1 MTYAKL
7 INSTQ
12 IVYAPKTVTHNGRFI
27 INPPPDILID
37 LGYLPI
43 IKSDM
48 PVEDNCYFT
57 PLYEIE
63 NNQILQK
70 WERHENAEQPELTT
84 DEIAEILAEQEYRIC
99 LLELGVDENDIQ
111 TM

>member
-7 INSTQ
+7 INPTHLE
-12 IVYAPKTVTHNGRFI
+12 YAPKNVTHNGIFI
-27 INPPPDILID
+27 INPPPDILIN
-37 LGYLPI
+37 LGYLPF
-43 IKSDM
+43 IKADM
-48 PVEDNCYFT
+48 PTEDNCYFT
-57 PLYEIE
+57 PFYVIE

-70 WERHENAEQPELTT
+70 WERHEIEEQPELTT
-84 DEIAEILAEQEYRIC
+84 DDITEILAEQEYRIC

>member
-1 MTYAKL
+1 MLYAKF
-7 INSTQ
+7 INATQ
-12 IVYAPKTVTHNGRFI
+12 IEYAPKSVTYNGKFI

-37 LGYLPI
+37 LSYLPFV
-43 IKSDM
+43 KTDT

-57 PLYEIE
+57 PFYEIE
-63 NNQILQK
+63 DNQILQK
-70 WERHENAEQPELTT
+70 WERHEIEEQPELTN

-99 LLELGVDENDIQ
+99 LLELGVNENDIQ

>member
-1 MTYAKL
+1 MYAKL
-7 INSTQ
+7 INLTQ
-12 IVYAPKTVTHNGRFI
+12 LEHAPKSVTYNGRFI
-27 INPPPDILID
+27 INPPPEILTD

-43 IKSDM
+43 IKSDT

-57 PLYEIE
+57 PFYEIE
-63 NNQILQK
+63 DNQILQK
-70 WERHENAEQPELTT
+70 WERYEIEEQPELTN

-99 LLELGVDENDIQ
+99 LLELGVNENDIQ

>member
-7 INSTQ
+7 INPTQ

-37 LGYLPI
+37 LGYMPI

-63 NNQILQK
+63 NNLILQK
-70 WERHENAEQPELTT
+70 WERYEIEEQPELTT

-99 LLELGVDENDIQ
+99 LLELGVNENDI
-111 TM
+111 